1 LGLPLR
7 RLVLPFAVWFY
18 PLKAAGAITFVWLDT
33 KAAGAT
39 GGGFEYLCVGRCEG
53 GVVVV
58 SWSRH
63 RGGPS
68 IVVVG
73 AIAIA
78 VAVVVGAFVVVVLS
92 WWGVTDVSWGL
103 RE

>member
-1 LGLPLR
+1 M
-7 RLVLPFAVWFY
+7 
-18 PLKAAGAITFVWLDT
+18 
-33 KAAGAT
+33 
-39 GGGFEYLCVGRCEG
+39 
-53 GVVVV
+53 

-78 VAVVVGAFVVVVLS
+78 VSVVVGAFVVVVLS